1 MDNCIFKPNDNFADE
16 MYYCLIGT
24 EDFIDGDGSPRVN
37 NGSSSNIAA
46 KCIQNK
52 KTKVISQNS
61 KNKFSY
67 FIRSSPNSDLYNPIN
82 LLSPI
87 KNKRQYNFIDNICK
101 NEWSFIEVNKNIFD
115 KYIKFLTTKNI
126 SWLKEA
132 IRDLK

>member
-1 MDNCIFKPNDNFADE
+1 M
-16 MYYCLIGT
+16 
-24 EDFIDGDGSPRVN
+24 
-37 NGSSSNIAA
+37 
-46 KCIQNK
+46 CIQNK

-101 NEWSFIEVNKNIFD
+101 NEWSFIEVNKNTFD